1 MLNNDAN
8 APAKRVGLL
17 GRLRSWFFTGL
28 LVTAPVLL
36 TVYITWAA
44 INLIDGQVASLV
56 PGFSELRFAN
66 VPGVGLVIGVV
77 LITVIGAVAAGFLGR
92 WIIKLGE
99 SILNRMPVC
108 ASTAPASRFPRRSFP
123 QSDAFREVV
132 LSMPAGAVGDRLCHR
147 RHEGRGGDGGSTSTW
162 SCLRPPTP
170 IRHRAFCCSAR
181 ARM

>member
-77 LITVIGAVAAGFLGR
+77 LITVIGAVAAGFWGAGSSSWANPSLTGC
-92 WIIKLGE
+92 LL
-99 SILNRMPVC
+99 SA
-108 ASTAPASRFPRRSFP
+108 ASTGPASRFS
-123 QSDAFREVV
+123 
-132 LSMPAGAVGDRLCHR
+132 RL
-147 RHEGRGGDGGSTSTW
+147 
-162 SCLRPPTP
+162 
-170 IRHRAFCCSAR
+170 
-181 ARM
+181 